1 MQQPR
6 PWRNAKQASEYFAAK
21 GIKIAAG
28 TFNKLRVTG
37 GGPKFRKFGR
47 VPLYDEADLDSWAE
61 DSLTQRIFL
70 DGKSDLTVGRGI

>member
-6 PWRNAKQASEYFAAK
+6 PWRNAKQASKYFAAK

-28 TFNKLRVTG
+28 TYNKPRVTG

-61 DSLTQRIFL
+61 ERLSPPKRSTSDS
-70 DGKSDLTVGRGI
+70 KAAA